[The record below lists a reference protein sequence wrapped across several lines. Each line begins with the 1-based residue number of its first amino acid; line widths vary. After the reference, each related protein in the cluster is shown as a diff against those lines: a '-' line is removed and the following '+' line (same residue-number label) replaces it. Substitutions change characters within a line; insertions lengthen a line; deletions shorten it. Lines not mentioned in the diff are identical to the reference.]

1 MRAYAPV
8 SCVLG
13 SQFHIGV
20 DEEEKRSKGSGAEGE
35 RVSDMSPIILCCCV
49 RFLLGLPPRVRRMGN
64 DFATKLGKRLA
75 ERSSEDL
82 RGFNAPL
89 PGVPA
94 PAEFLNALERS
105 GFFGPGSPRR

>member
-1 MRAYAPV
+1 MTANLTPEEARRLLATLQDIAPTV
-8 SCVLG
+8 APG
-13 SQFHIGV
+13 
-20 DEEEKRSKGSGAEGE
+20 
-35 RVSDMSPIILCCCV
+35 
-49 RFLLGLPPRVRRMGN
+49 VRRMGN

-75 ERSSEDL
+75 ERSREDL

-105 GFFGPGSPRR
+105 GFFGPGSSRR